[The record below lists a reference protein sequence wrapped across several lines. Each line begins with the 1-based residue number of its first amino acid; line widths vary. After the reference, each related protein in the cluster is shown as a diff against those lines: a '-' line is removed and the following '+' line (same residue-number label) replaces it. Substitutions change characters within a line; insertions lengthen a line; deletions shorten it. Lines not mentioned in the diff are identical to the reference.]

1 MSEIRVMSLALQS
14 TRDVVAA
21 RARVRRV
28 AESLG
33 LGSLESTALAAA
45 ASELGRNAVVHG
57 RGGTITMSMVPSSL
71 DLRVVVEDAG
81 PGIADVAGLLERGTV
96 GLTTVRRTVDS
107 LELAPRTGGGLRAT
121 VHRRLRT
128 LPAPERLRA
137 VAVEAD
143 QGGDPVEELFRQN
156 RALGKALDELATRES
171 ELTRVNRELDE
182 TNRGVVALHGELE
195 ERADALRS
203 ASDTKSRFLSFMSH
217 EFRTPLAAILSL
229 TEILLAR
236 ADGPLL
242 PEQEHQVKLIRRSGE
257 TLSALIEELL
267 DLSKLEAGRMS
278 VTPTTLDVGEVL
290 AGVRALFR
298 AIPTRVGVTLNVEEP
313 AQPITMRTDDG
324 RLAQILRNLVSNALK
339 FTEVGSVTLTAT
351 DEGHHVHFACI
362 DTGIGIARQD
372 QERIFADFAQVDSTT
387 QRRVRGTG
395 LGLGIVRRL
404 TELLGGTLAV
414 ESEPGRGS
422 TFRVRL
428 PKALPVHAEGAHP

>member
-33 LGSLESTALAAA
+33 LSALESTALAAA

-57 RGGTITMSMVPSSL
+57 QGGTITMSVIPASL
-71 DLRVVVEDAG
+71 DLRVVVEDSG
-81 PGIADVAGLLERGTV
+81 PGIPDVDALLERGTM

-107 LELAPRTGGGLRAT
+107 LDLSPRPGGGLRAT
-121 VHRRLRT
+121 VQRRMRT

-156 RALGKALDELATRES
+156 RALGKALDEVASREF
-171 ELTRVNRELDE
+171 ELNRVNRELDE

-195 ERADALRS
+195 ERADALKS
-203 ASDTKSRFLSFMSH
+203 ANDTKSRFLSFMSH
-217 EFRTPLAAILSL
+217 EFRTPLAAVLSL
-229 TEILLAR
+229 SEILLAR

-242 PEQEHQVKLIRRSGE
+242 PEQEHQVKLIRRSAE

-267 DLSKLEAGRMS
+267 DLSKLEAGRMTVS
-278 VTPTTLDVGEVL
+278 PAQVDVGEVL

-298 AIPTRVGVTLNVEEP
+298 AIPTRAGVTLNVAEP
-313 AQPITMRTDDG
+313 ATAIAMWTDDG

-339 FTEVGSVTLTAT
+339 FTEAGSVTLTAT
-351 DEGHHVHFACI
+351 DEGDHVVFSCI
-362 DTGIGIARQD
+362 DTGIGIARED
-372 QERIFADFAQVDSTT
+372 QERIFADFAQVDSAT

-404 TELLGGTLAV
+404 TELLGGTLFV
-414 ESEPGRGS
+414 ESEVGRGS
-422 TFRVRL
+422 AFRVHL
-428 PKALPVHAEGAHP
+428 PKSPPVHPEGASP